1 MKLKP
6 FLTSSLFLLLSYQ
19 PLTAGVTYRVYATR
33 EGLVGHTTA
42 NGHVITSTDRF
53 VALPSGA
60 VLNGNGGYT
69 YTVMIK
75 NPANGRTASN
85 VPVWD
90 KGPWNLT
97 DNYWHNPR
105 VSKFSSIAVG
115 TPAAAIQYQN
125 RTVA

>member
-6 FLTSSLFLLLSYQ
+6 FILSSLLLLASYRAA
-19 PLTAGVTYRVYATR
+19 TAGVTYHVYATR
-33 EGLVGHTTA
+33 EGLVGQTTA
-42 NGHVITSTDRF
+42 NGHVITSNDRF
-53 VALPSGA
+53 VALPSGS
-60 VLNGNGGYT
+60 VLNPNGGST
-69 YTVMIK
+69 YTVTIR

-97 DNYWHNPR
+97 DNYWHSPR
-105 VSKFSSIAVG
+105 VSKFAGIAVG

-125 RTVA
+125 H